1 MAVDTFES
9 YDPIS
14 PVFNYFKIRYSDYD
28 NDLTSLNI
36 LNPGDK
42 VNVFISMESIYKN
55 LSMVQ
60 DLEKKLLLYRDFKV
74 SFISNVLNLVAHYKR
89 FFTNNTLQP
98 RVFIYQTDFLS
109 DEFPEYKYNDEFR
122 SYYLNKYNENPKYT
136 YLTDNLK
143 DEIIPELI
151 TYCQF
156 IPSVYFITAKNIEGS
171 LVPYIIGQS
180 DTAYKNFIIST
191 DMFETQYSG
200 IPGYC
205 DHLINR
211 FAKSSKYNICTIKDI
226 LRKLS
231 SDPSES
237 DVIIDTVQ
245 PYHIYCGF
253 LATMGE
259 KQRSIDG
266 IAGIGIKSYTKL
278 IRSGYSTNEFTH
290 DVSNPEMI
298 GKAFHNVDSMNTFVN
313 NYYCTCIEYM
323 YDSLTKAHI
332 DKILNQIEDRSD
344 INSLNILNGSK
355 FESHPI
361 LLDGLLSGR

>member
-14 PVFNYFKIRYSDYD
+14 PVFNYFKIKYSDYD

-89 FFTNNTLQP
+89 FFRNNTLQP
-98 RVFIYQTDFLS
+98 RMFIYQTDFMS

-122 SYYLNKYNENPKYT
+122 SYYLNKYNENTKYT

-156 IPSVYFITAKNIEGS
+156 IPGVYFITAKNIEGS
-171 LVPYIIGQS
+171 LVPYIIGES
-180 DTAYKNFIIST
+180 DKAYKNFIIST
-191 DMFETQYSG
+191 DMYETQYS
-200 IPGYC
+200 
-205 DHLINR
+205 
-211 FAKSSKYNICTIKDI
+211 
-226 LRKLS
+226 
-231 SDPSES
+231 
-237 DVIIDTVQ
+237 
-245 PYHIYCGF
+245 
-253 LATMGE
+253 
-259 KQRSIDG
+259 
-266 IAGIGIKSYTKL
+266 
-278 IRSGYSTNEFTH
+278 
-290 DVSNPEMI
+290 
-298 GKAFHNVDSMNTFVN
+298 
-313 NYYCTCIEYM
+313 
-323 YDSLTKAHI
+323 
-332 DKILNQIEDRSD
+332 
-344 INSLNILNGSK
+344 
-355 FESHPI
+355 
-361 LLDGLLSGR
+361 